1 MPLLSIAENRLAI
14 IRRMRSGGE
23 LAQRLIRKGE
33 ANMVAK
39 WNPEGQPEMS
49 LSKYTWGVRAFQ
61 AAKRMLA
68 AGEIIVVSGSL
79 EGPEANLLAGPN
91 FPKEVQVMAEESAP
105 KAPADTKQ
113 EALDKIIELS
123 RPGQTLDIGSAIDV
137 LCDIWNIARA
147 AQ

>member
-1 MPLLSIAENRLAI
+1 MALLSIAENRLAI
-14 IRRMRSGGE
+14 IARMRSGGE

-33 ANMVAK
+33 ADMVAK
-39 WNPEGQPEMS
+39 WNPEEQPEMA
-49 LSKYTWGVRAFQ
+49 LSKYTWGVRTFQ
-61 AAKRMLA
+61 AAQHMVD

-79 EGPEANLLAGPN
+79 EGREANLLAGPN
-91 FPKEVQVMAEESAP
+91 FPHESLPSCAGGTVAKP
-105 KAPADTKQ
+105 DTKQ